1 MEKNSTEEQAADE
14 DHDQAMAEI
23 ERKRG
28 SVGKIF
34 STSKPKVEKR
44 ILHYSLF

>member
-1 MEKNSTEEQAADE
+1 MEKNSTEEQATDE

-44 ILHYSLF
+44 ILHYSLI